1 MMKYITAFLLIAL
14 FALSSL
20 KAYEESGIKLPAKM
34 KLGDKEL
41 VYNGA
46 GTVTKFFFKIYVIAL
61 YVEKKTQDANYLLN
75 KDVPYIIYMHFK
87 RNGISDEKVID
98 AWNEGFKKAT
108 DGKTDKIKKQIE
120 QFNSYFKGRETNEND
135 TYRFEYM
142 PGKGTKV
149 YINDKYKGTVPG
161 FYFKRALLG
170 IWLGDDP
177 RDDDAK
183 EEMLGIDDD

>member
-1 MMKYITAFLLIAL
+1 MKYITVLLLCVFIL
-14 FALSSL
+14 FTSV
-20 KAYEESGIKLPAKM
+20 KAYEESGINLPAKM

-46 GTVTKFFFKIYVIAL
+46 GTVTKFFFKVYVIAL

-87 RNGISDEKVID
+87 RNGISDEKVIN

-108 DGKTDKIKKQIE
+108 NDNTDKIKTQIA
-120 QFNSYFKGRETNEND
+120 QFNAYFKGRETNEND
-135 TYRFEYM
+135 TYRFEYI
-142 PGKGTKV
+142 PGTGTKV
-149 YINDKYKGTVPG
+149 YINNKYKGTVPG

-177 RDDDAK
+177 RDEGAK